1 MEKEKKVR
9 SKKKEKKVEEAS
21 DEQDSNSVNELK
33 KWLTKD
39 EKETVKS
46 ANMINVNNINISK
59 LKEEIVTNELLN
71 NNNVDDVSLGLIKD
85 KTIKKRESEFQRKK
99 YDYVLSPMRVDPFS
113 DKSPLPEDRTYTDV
127 MLEINKEAKKSK
139 GLSKVEA
146 NEGKKRKNR
155 WGDTEVE
162 ETARKKEK
170 KEDSGSKWEDGEREG
185 GKEGGTNE
193 TLSFGNMPTPAPS
206 KWSDTPFVYNTSST
220 KKTKVSRWDKTSS
233 VDSGTQ
239 VTKTSETPMLNTP
252 LVKLNNDMSNHLI
265 SNASG
270 APLLATPRLG
280 ITGTPFLSALTPIPG
295 LTTIPSDSFIKMK
308 IKNEM
313 YVRNRPLTDE
323 DLDELL
329 PSEGYEIVK
338 PPEEYE
344 AIRANKLKTLF
355 KHTTP
360 TTPLLGTNRGV
371 TTQSGSNGIAGAASS
386 GTVFP
391 QKIGNETSLPGTPY
405 PGTTPYLNT
414 PFYELPG
421 ISATATIE
429 ERNMYEAIAAQAP
442 TVEITNTQLLNELKY
457 VQLKNEDYVYFN
469 KLFQNVNE
477 EDLSQ
482 DEVKERKFMLLL
494 LKIKNGTP
502 SVRRTALR
510 AITEKA
516 KELGPNILFNLILP
530 LMMQNTLEDQERHL
544 LVKVIDRILYKLDD
558 LVRPY
563 VHKILVV
570 IEPLLI
576 DEDYYARV
584 EGREII
590 SNLAKAA
597 GLATMIGTMR
607 PDIDH
612 PDEYVRNTTARAFAV
627 VASALGIP
635 SLILFLKAVCQS
647 KRSWEAR
654 HTGIK
659 IVQQIAILMG
669 CAVLPHLKQLVNII
683 AHGLHDEQQKVRTIT
698 ALALAALAE
707 ASAPYGI
714 EAFDSVLRPLW
725 KGITE
730 YRGKVLAAF
739 LKAIGLIIPLM
750 DSYHANYYTKEVMV
764 ILINEF
770 NSPDEEMKKIVLKC
784 VKQCIQ
790 TEGVDKEYIQ
800 QEIVNPFFEKFWIMR
815 NASDKR
821 NFNLIVD
828 TTVEI
833 ANKVGAAAVIS
844 KIVDDLKDPSE
855 QYRKMVLQTLQNV
868 VKNLGV
874 DDIDQKLEEQI
885 IDGILYAFQEQTSED
900 YFVLLNAFDVI
911 VNKLKYRM
919 KPYLPQIAGIIR
931 WRLNTPL
938 PKVRQQSAD
947 LITKI
952 AKLMKLCD
960 ENQMLGH
967 LALYLYEY
975 LGEEYPEVL
984 GSIIRALKTI
994 VVVLGVSNMTPPIKD
1009 LLPRITP
1016 ILKNR
1021 HEKVQEHV
1029 IDLIGIIADKGGDLV
1044 SPKEW
1049 DRICFDLVELL
1060 KSNKKLIRRATI
1072 QAFGYIARTIGPFEV
1087 LTVLL
1092 NNLKVQERQLR
1103 ICTTV
1108 AIAIVADTCLPYSV
1122 LTALMNEYRTQDLNV
1137 QNGVLKALSF
1147 MFEYIGEISKD
1158 YIYSV
1163 ITLLEN
1169 ALTDRDMV
1177 HRQIATWACKHLA
1190 LGCFG
1195 LNRED
1200 ALMHLLNYVW
1210 PNIFETSPHLIQA
1223 VIDAIDGF
1231 RVALGPA
1238 IILQYLLQGLFH
1250 PSRKVREI
1258 YWRIYNNVYIGHQ
1271 DSLVPIYPPFD
1282 KMKDSNFVRD
1292 ELLYTL

>member
-1 MEKEKKVR
+1 MEAQRKAEYGGEVKYVR
-9 SKKKEKKVEEAS
+9 EIDPLLNEDDIEENTFGGRR
-21 DEQDSNSVNELK
+21 EENTYVNI
-33 KWLTKD
+33 
-39 EKETVKS
+39 
-46 ANMINVNNINISK
+46 AK
-59 LKEEIVTNELLN
+59 LKNETLQNDLRNNEEIT
-71 NNNVDDVSLGLIKD
+71 DISLGLVKD
-85 KTIKKRESEFQRKK
+85 KSIRKRENEFQRKK
-99 YDYVLSPMRVDPFS
+99 YDYRMSPERADPFAE
-113 DKSPLPEDRTYTDV
+113 KSPSPGERTYADV
-127 MLEINKEAKKSK
+127 MLEMKDESRRSGNASATGDAADVRRKKM
-139 GLSKVEA
+139 
-146 NEGKKRKNR
+146 R
-155 WGDTEVE
+155 WGNVPTAADSLAVAPTTAASSAGTSSMTAPPRREGARSKWDRVE
-162 ETARKKEK
+162 EVN
-170 KEDSGSKWEDGEREG
+170 
-185 GKEGGTNE
+185 GTN
-193 TLSFGNMPTPAPS
+193 FGNMPTPAPN
-206 KWSDTPFVYNTSST
+206 KWVDTPLIQNEGITA
-220 KKTKVSRWDKTSS
+220 KKKKISRWDK
-233 VDSGTQ
+233 VGAGGG
-239 VTKTSETPMLNTP
+239 ETTEAKIPAVEATPATLNIANTP
-252 LVKLNNDMSNHLI
+252 YI
-265 SNASG
+265 
-270 APLLATPRLG
+270 ATTPYT
-280 ITGTPFLSALTPIPG
+280 TGTPYVPTTPYAAGTPYIP
-295 LTTIPSDSFIKMK
+295 TIPYVGGTPYAGSNQGDTFIRLK

-313 YVRNRPLTDE
+313 DVRNRPLTDE

-329 PSEGYEIVK
+329 PTEGYEIVK
-338 PPEEYE
+338 SPEEYE
-344 AIRANKLKTLF
+344 TIRKNKLKAMF
-355 KHTTP
+355 KNVNA
-360 TTPLLGTNRGV
+360 TPLLPIGV
-371 TTQSGSNGIAGAASS
+371 TPSALGSTSGVGNTAGTGGAT
-386 GTVFP
+386 GTGGMTAP
-391 QKIGNETSLPGTPY
+391 LQTPMV
-405 PGTTPYLNT
+405 GT
-414 PFYELPG
+414 PFYNIPTENNMMK
-421 ISATATIE
+421 TE
-429 ERNMYEAIAAQAP
+429 EASYLMQTERQ
-442 TVEITNTQLLNELKY
+442 VEINNPQLLSELKY
-457 VQLKNEDYVYFN
+457 IQLKSEDYVYFN
-469 KLFQNVNE
+469 KLFQNVE
-477 EDLSQ
+477 EHELSQ
-482 DEVKERKFMLLL
+482 DEIKERKFMLLL

-502 SVRRTALR
+502 SIRRTALR
-510 AITEKA
+510 AITEKV
-516 KELGPNILFNLILP
+516 KELGPEILFNLILP

-544 LVKVIDRILYKLDD
+544 LVKVIDRILFKLDD
-558 LVRPY
+558 MVRPY

-597 GLATMIGTMR
+597 GLATMIGIMR

-647 KRSWEAR
+647 KKNWEAR

-669 CAVLPHLKQLVNII
+669 CAVLPHLKQLVSIV

-730 YRGKVLAAF
+730 YRGKVLASF

-750 DSYHANYYTKEVMV
+750 DSYHANYYTREVMI

-770 NSPDEEMKKIVLKC
+770 SSPDEEMKKIVLKC

-790 TEGVDKEYIQ
+790 TEGIEKDYIN
-800 QEIVNPFFEKFWIMR
+800 QEIVTPFFDKFWVLR
-815 NASDKR
+815 NSNDKR
-821 NFNLIVD
+821 NFNLIVE

-833 ANKVGAAAVIS
+833 ANKIGGAVVIA
-844 KIVDDLKDPSE
+844 KVVDDLKDPSE
-855 QYRKMVLQTLQNV
+855 QYRKMVMQTIQNIIS
-868 VKNLGV
+868 NLGV
-874 DDIDQKLEEQI
+874 DDIDQQLEEQL
-885 IDGILYAFQEQTSED
+885 IDGILYAFQEQASDD
-900 YFVLLNAFDVI
+900 YYVLLNAFDVI
-911 VNKLKYRM
+911 VNKLKLRM

-947 LITKI
+947 LISRI
-952 AKLMKLCD
+952 AKLIQLCN
-960 ENQMLGH
+960 EQQMLGH

-984 GSIIRALKTI
+984 GNIIRALKSI
-994 VVVLGVSNMTPPIKD
+994 VVVLGVQNMTPPIKD

-1021 HEKVQEHV
+1021 HEKVQENV

-1049 DRICFDLVELL
+1049 DRICFDLIELL

-1072 QAFGYIARTIGPFEV
+1072 QTFGYIARTIGPFEV

-1092 NNLKVQERQLR
+1092 NNLRVQERQLR
-1103 ICTTV
+1103 VCTTV

-1122 LTALMNEYRTQDLNV
+1122 LAALMNEYRTQDLNV

-1147 MFEYIGEISKD
+1147 MFEYIGEIAKD
-1158 YIYSV
+1158 YVYSV
-1163 ITLLEN
+1163 VSLLEH
-1169 ALTDRDMV
+1169 ALMDRDLV

-1200 ALMHLLNYVW
+1200 ALIHLLNYVW

-1223 VIDAIDGF
+1223 VIDSIDGF

-1238 IILQYLLQGLFH
+1238 IIFQYLVQGIFH

-1258 YWRIYNNVYIGHQ
+1258 YWKIYNNVYIGHQ
-1271 DSLVPIYPPFD
+1271 DGLVPVYPPFELLA
-1282 KMKDSNFVRD
+1282 DSNFRRD
-1292 ELLYTL
+1292 EMRYTL